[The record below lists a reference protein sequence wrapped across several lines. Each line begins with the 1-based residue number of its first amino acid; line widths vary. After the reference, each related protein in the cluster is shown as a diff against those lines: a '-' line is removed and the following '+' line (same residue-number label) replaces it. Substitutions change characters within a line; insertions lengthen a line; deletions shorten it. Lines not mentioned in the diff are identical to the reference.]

1 MGDTQLEQV
10 ITNAE
15 AQELRIAIQ
24 ELTKVIQEVGKQ
36 IRTGSQMMASL
47 TIRMDKV
54 LSPEFS
60 RLLRE
65 PQHTS

>member
-65 PQHTS
+65 PLHTS